1 MMDSNSLKTILN
13 PKIHTIRGKQVILDR
28 DLAELY
34 GVSTGNLNKAV
45 KRNLERFPEDFMFQ
59 LNKEEFSN
67 WKFQNGISHSDNL
80 GWRKHPFAFT
90 EQGVSMLSGVLRSKR
105 AIEIN
110 IKIIR
115 AFVEMRHFISNNSQ
129 TLQKFQQIDQKL
141 IEHDEKLDEI
151 YKHFKQNKLTQN
163 YGIFFEGQV
172 FDAFKF
178 VSDLI
183 NKAKTRII
191 LIDNYVDETTLTLFT
206 ESKAKTTIYTKSIS
220 KKLELT
226 KQKYNQQYSNLEI
239 KEFNKS
245 HDRYLIIDKQL
256 YHFGASLKDLGKKWF
271 SFSKLDL
278 LDEVLERLD

>member
-1 MMDSNSLKTILN
+1 LRCQNDTSSSL
-13 PKIHTIRGKQVILDR
+13 HG
-28 DLAELY
+28 
-34 GVSTGNLNKAV
+34 GNRYL
-45 KRNLERFPEDFMFQ
+45 
-59 LNKEEFSN
+59 
-67 WKFQNGISHSDNL
+67 
-80 GWRKHPFAFT
+80 PFAFT

-105 AIEIN
+105 AIETN

-141 IEHDEKLDEI
+141 IEHDGKLDEI

-163 YGIFFEGQV
+163 SGIFFEGEV

-178 VSDLI
+178 MNSLI
-183 NKAKTRII
+183 KQAKTRII
-191 LIDNYVDETTLTLFT
+191 LIDNYIDETTLTLFT
-206 ESKAKTTIYTKSIS
+206 ESKAKVTIYTKSIS
-220 KKLELT
+220 KKLDLALN
-226 KQKYNQQYSNLEI
+226 KYNEQYIPIEI

-271 SFSKLDL
+271 SFSKLEF